1 VHLYKEQT
9 TEQIDIENDGD
20 ARMSEEMS
28 LLFRDYQMGPLHLKN
43 RIVMAPLT
51 RARSSRAGVAPEF
64 AVEYYKQRTGAG
76 LIISEATNISPQ
88 ALGYAFTPGSWS
100 AAQVES
106 WKRVTDAVHSADGL
120 IVMQLWHTGRISHPD
135 LHDGALPVSASAI
148 QAGGDA
154 FTYEGPKRLPTPR
167 ALETREI
174 PGIVEDYRHAAA
186 NARAA
191 GFDGVEVHSANNYL
205 LEQFIRDST
214 NKRTDEYGGPLEN
227 RLRFPLAAVKAAV
240 EAWGGEERVGVRIS
254 PTTTSPGETPLD
266 SDVMGTYGRYID
278 ELNALGIAYI
288 HVIEGVT
295 RKTREAPDE
304 VDFLALRR
312 RFRGTY
318 IANNRYDRGLAEVAL
333 ESGRADLVS
342 FGRPFIGNPD
352 LVRRLRD
359 GAPLVDAPEKTYYG
373 GNEQGYSDW
382 PTLADPLATDR

>member
-1 VHLYKEQT
+1 
-9 TEQIDIENDGD
+9 
-20 ARMSEEMS
+20 MSEETS

-51 RARSSRAGVAPEF
+51 RARAGRAGVPPDY

-76 LIISEATNISPQ
+76 LIVSEATNISPQ
-88 ALGYAFTPGSWS
+88 AIGYAFTPGIWS
-100 AAQVES
+100 TPQVES
-106 WKRVTDAVHSADGL
+106 WKRVTRGVHDAGGL
-120 IVMQLWHTGRISHPD
+120 IVLQLWHTGRISHPD
-135 LHDGALPVSASAI
+135 LQSGALPVSASAI
-148 QAGGDA
+148 KPGGDA
-154 FTYEGPKRLPTPR
+154 FTYEGPKPLVTPR

-186 NARAA
+186 NARLA

-214 NKRTDEYGGPLEN
+214 NKRTDEYGGSVEN
-227 RLRFPLAAVKAAV
+227 RLRFPLAAVKAVV
-240 EAWGGEERVGVRIS
+240 EAWNGSERVGVRIS

-266 SDVMGTYGRYID
+266 SDVMGTYDQYID
-278 ELNALGIAYI
+278 GLNALGIEYI

-295 RKTREAPDE
+295 RETREVPGG

-318 IANNRYDRGLAEVAL
+318 IANNRYDKKLAEDAL

-352 LVRRLRD
+352 LVQRLRD
-359 GAPLVDAPEKTYYG
+359 GAPLVDAPKETYYG
-373 GNEQGYSDW
+373 GNEKGYSDW
-382 PTLADPLATDR
+382 PALAGKQKS

>member
-1 VHLYKEQT
+1 
-9 TEQIDIENDGD
+9 
-20 ARMSEEMS
+20 MSDEMS
-28 LLFRDYQMGPLHLKN
+28 LLFRDYELGPLHLKN

-51 RARSSRAGVAPEF
+51 RARANRAGVPPDF
-64 AVEYYKQRTGAG
+64 AVEYYRQRTGAG

-88 ALGYAFTPGSWS
+88 AIGYAFTPGIWS
-100 AAQVES
+100 APEVEAWKQVT
-106 WKRVTDAVHSADGL
+106 RAVHDAGGL

-135 LHDGALPVSASAI
+135 LHSGAVPVSASAI
-148 QAGGDA
+148 KAGGDA
-154 FTYEGPKRLPTPR
+154 FTYEGPKPLVTPR
-167 ALETREI
+167 PLEAREI

-186 NARAA
+186 NARLA

-214 NKRTDEYGGPLEN
+214 NKRTDEYGGSVEN

-240 EAWGGEERVGVRIS
+240 DAWDGGGRVGVRIS

-266 SDVMGTYGRYID
+266 SNVMGTYSQYID
-278 ELNALGIAYI
+278 GLNALGVAYI

-295 RKTREAPDE
+295 RETREASGG

-318 IANNRYDRGLAEVAL
+318 IANNRYDRELAEEAL
-333 ESGRADLVS
+333 DSGRADLVS

-352 LVRRLRD
+352 LVQRLRD
-359 GAPLVDAPEKTYYG
+359 GVPLVDAPQETYYG
-373 GNEQGYSDW
+373 GDQKGYSDW
-382 PTLADPLATDR
+382 PAFEDAGKD

>member
-1 VHLYKEQT
+1 MT
-9 TEQIDIENDGD
+9 TEV
-20 ARMSEEMS
+20 SS
-28 LLFRDYQMGPLHLKN
+28 LLFRDYEMGPLHLKN

-51 RARSSRAGVAPEF
+51 RARSSRAAVPPEF
-64 AVEYYKQRTGAG
+64 AEEYYKQRTGAG

-88 ALGYAFTPGSWS
+88 AIGYAFTPGIWS
-100 AAQVES
+100 KAQVES
-106 WKRVTDAVHSADGL
+106 WKHVTRVVHDGGGL

-135 LHDGALPVSASAI
+135 LHGGAMPVSASAI
-148 QAGGDA
+148 APGGDA

-174 PGIVEDYRHAAA
+174 PGIIEDYRHAAA
-186 NARAA
+186 NARLA

-214 NKRTDEYGGPLEN
+214 NRRTDEYGGSVEN

-240 EAWGGEERVGVRIS
+240 DAWGGGERVGVRIS

-266 SDVMGTYGRYID
+266 SDVMGTYGQYI
-278 ELNALGIAYI
+278 EGLNALGVAYI

-295 RKTREAPDE
+295 RETREAPGG

-312 RFRGTY
+312 RFHGSY
-318 IANNRYDRGLAEVAL
+318 LANNRYNKELAEEAL
-333 ESGRADLVS
+333 NSGRADLVS

-352 LVRRLRD
+352 LVQRLRD
-359 GAPLVDAPEKTYYG
+359 GSPLVDAPQETYYG
-373 GNEQGYSDW
+373 GGEKGYSDW
-382 PTLADPLATDR
+382 PALTGAAKK